1 MSDSKQFIDQIEAG
15 KFNDAKETAFE
26 LMKNKT
32 AEVVDMKRVETST
45 TWMDKQADEDL
56 ETDNSWV
63 KRSKT

>member
-26 LMKNKT
+26 LLKNKT

-56 ETDNSWV
+56 ETDNS
-63 KRSKT
+63 

>member
-26 LMKNKT
+26 LMRNKT
-32 AEVVDMKRVETST
+32 AEVVDMKRVEAST

-56 ETDNSWV
+56 ETDNS
-63 KRSKT
+63 